1 MQLQLFRICAP
12 CMQVLPNEK
21 NWKVHTCH
29 QLCETL
35 TSNSWFSG
43 GHNMAPAGE
52 GDENERNNHKYIPGH
67 REDSRVPSLSY
78 FDNIFPQI

>member
-1 MQLQLFRICAP
+1 
-12 CMQVLPNEK
+12 
-21 NWKVHTCH
+21 
-29 QLCETL
+29 
-35 TSNSWFSG
+35 
-43 GHNMAPAGE
+43 MAPAGE